1 MNIRGKKL
9 NMSQIFQDDGKVIP
23 VTVVL
28 IEDEVSQELLNKD
41 IVVIGKSKGKGF
53 TGVVKRFGF
62 KGGPATHGQS
72 DRHRA
77 PGSSGQTTTPGR
89 VYKGKRRSGRHGNK
103 KVTLKGLRIV
113 DVNIENKNIKIT
125 GPLPGGRN
133 SEVLISVVE

>member
-1 MNIRGKKL
+1 MKIKGKKL

-28 IEDEVSQELLNKD
+28 VENEISEALLNKD
-41 IVVIGKSKGKGF
+41 VEVVGSSKGKGF
-53 TGVVKRFGF
+53 AGVVKRFGF

-89 VYKGKRRSGRHGNK
+89 VYKGKRRAGHHGNK

-113 DVNIENKNIKIT
+113 DVNVENRNIKIT
-125 GPLPGGRN
+125 GPLPGARN
-133 SEVLISVVE
+133 SGVAITVVE